1 MSNDIS
7 IDCETLSKYFDAPV
21 IAIGARAFDRTTGKI
36 GAKFYMEVEL
46 SSAIKSG
53 RVDGSTIAWWITQSD
68 RAKKIFETP
77 DSKKSSLATV
87 LVEFAHWARGQGKD
101 SNQQSGTLYAWGN
114 GSTQDITWLE
124 HAYTVGGHGL
134 TVPWDYNNS
143 RDLRTIEDVAT
154 AIAGFD
160 RSTVKEVGVAHNAV
174 DDATYQANVI
184 SAAYAALMKLR
195 GHSGLHV
202 LANKVQEQ
210 LAARKP
216 ATEDDEL

>member
-7 IDCETLSKYFDAPV
+7 IDNETLGKAYDAPV
-21 IAIGARAFDRTTGKI
+21 IAIGARAFDRTTGKL
-36 GAKFYMEVEL
+36 GAKFYIEIAL
-46 SSAIKSG
+46 DSAIKSG
-53 RVDGSTIAWWITQSD
+53 RVDGSTVAWWINQSP

-77 DSKKSSLATV
+77 DEKKVSLATA

-101 SNQQSGTLYAWGN
+101 SNQASGVLYAWGN

-134 TVPWDYNNS
+134 TIPWTFNCS
-143 RDLRTIEDVAT
+143 RDMRTIVDIAT

-160 RSTVKEVGVAHNAV
+160 KSEVKAVGVAHNAI

-184 SAAYAALMKLR
+184 SAAYASLMKLR
-195 GHSGLHV
+195 GDVKTG
-202 LANKVQEQ
+202 K
-210 LAARKP
+210 K
-216 ATEDDEL
+216 ATPTVEDDEL